1 MKECLSEDVL
11 QLFVDGELKGVHL
24 ENAVSHLAGCETCT
38 IGLQEL
44 EKEANFVTAALAAE
58 FDGGVPTEQLRRRIE
73 AAIAGMNVV
82 SPVHSVAPV
91 QSWRDWLRTFCAA
104 ISLTPQRGFA
114 FGGLAAVVL
123 FAAIASI
130 LMWRNVPNEVN
141 RTKSQVVASDQT
153 STPDVKVDESG
164 GTPVPASSTSPA
176 PRLGGFNNR
185 PSPVAKR
192 NPPTPSKRSS
202 SPAVAEV
209 KLFPGERSY
218 LKTIAALDN
227 AIKSGN
233 TTMRPALQA
242 EYERNLALVDRAI
255 ATTRNAAKRNPNNP
269 DAADFMFAAYQS
281 KVDLLSTIADAR
293 VFNRPR

>member
-11 QLFVDGELKGVHL
+11 QLFIDGELKGVHL

-38 IGLQEL
+38 ISLQEL

-58 FDGGVPTEQLRRRIE
+58 FDGGVPTEQLHRRIE
-73 AAIAGMNVV
+73 AAIAGLNVV

-91 QSWRDWLRTFCAA
+91 QSWRAWLGKLSAA

-130 LMWRNVPNEVN
+130 LMWRDVPNEVN
-141 RTKSQVVASDQT
+141 SPKSESVASD
-153 STPDVKVDESG
+153 STPRLDVLADERG
-164 GTPVPASSTSPA
+164 GTPVPVGSTSPT
-176 PRLGGFNNR
+176 PRVGGPVSR
-185 PSPVAKR
+185 PSQVAKR
-192 NPPTPSKRSS
+192 NLPTLSKRSS

-209 KLFPGERSY
+209 KLLPGERSY

-227 AIKSGN
+227 AIKSGD

-255 ATTRNAAKRNPNNP
+255 ATTRSAAKRNPNNP